1 MPVSVF
7 ILCKSLRF
15 SHSLDC
21 AQNPQQ
27 NSELERLIKF
37 QLEVELARNILTD
50 QARAEACSKSLKV
63 VELELE
69 PKSSERKARASSKL
83 ELLATL
89 WCKPNFYCLRTF
101 VKVFQV
107 CSGDV
112 DVKLSYVVVAR
123 LSGCLVTW
131 LYNIRFS
138 GCQLVHCLW
147 TPLSALP
154 GTQSI
159 PGQCFLQA
167 LSLR

>member
-37 QLEVELARNILTD
+37 QLELELARNILTD
-50 QARAEACSKSLKV
+50 RARAQACSKSLKV

-69 PKSSERKARASSKL
+69 PKSSERKARASKKL

-89 WCKPNFYCLRTF
+89 
-101 VKVFQV
+101 
-107 CSGDV
+107 
-112 DVKLSYVVVAR
+112 
-123 LSGCLVTW
+123 
-131 LYNIRFS
+131 FS
-138 GCQLVHCLW
+138 NDSINQLHAQFEV
-147 TPLSALP
+147 
-154 GTQSI
+154 
-159 PGQCFLQA
+159 LQNT
-167 LSLR
+167 LKF